1 MTDQTDAEIASL
13 KRCAAFRD
21 LSDALVSKVA
31 RLSKG
36 IILAEGDRLEVKA
49 DPEAP
54 FYMVLEGKVQVD
66 EQNPKNARPPQ
77 VLKQGEFFGAHALL
91 HGRSF
96 SMAVVALEPTRLIT
110 MDVRTLAALMQQER
124 TLKEGLQEAST
135 MYRRLHSRHFH
146 WVDPEENVQVIL
158 HEHPF
163 YLAVGIAQ
171 GVFIAL
177 MGIMIPVLTML
188 LGSIGLTTLSTLI
201 GSVVI
206 VIGILWGIWQYI
218 DWDNDYYVVTDRRI
232 AWIEQI
238 IILYDSR
245 NDILLS
251 ELRSVE
257 PETDFL
263 GRILGYANLYIK
275 DNFQRVIVFK
285 NIGYHLQ
292 IKKAI
297 ETLAIDAKI
306 RQQQLDRTALD
317 RKMLGWLLSA
327 SQPIAPSAAP
337 SAAPEPGQK
346 VPPFQRVQK
355 YFDFQM
361 HLREGDTIIYRRHVL
376 FLIYRTLP
384 AMLMA
389 AGILLSIPI
398 LIYAELSGWFNA
410 PTLLTT
416 LAVGSI
422 MLVGCA
428 LWAWYQYEDWR
439 NDTYQITLD
448 KIIARQKKP
457 LDIDRR
463 TELALLAEEQEQVI
477 GLEHR
482 RASFFGVIF
491 NYGEVF
497 LSVKIPGEVQVRKM
511 TQVYD
516 PAQVHQDIFD
526 RIYHK
531 KRKQAQE
538 ELKKS
543 DQLKDYFGSYHRVS
557 GLLNNTSNR
566 GKNSTDSEV
575 K

>member
-1 MTDQTDAEIASL
+1 MTDQTDPEIASL
-13 KRCAAFRD
+13 KRCAALRD
-21 LSDALVSKVA
+21 LSDVLVAKVA

-36 IILAEGDRLEVKA
+36 VMLAEGDRLEVKE

-54 FYMVLEGKVQVD
+54 FYMVLEGKVQA
-66 EQNPKNARPPQ
+66 EEHNLKNDRPSK

-91 HGRSF
+91 YGRSF
-96 SMAVVALEPTRLIT
+96 GVAVVALEPTRLIK
-110 MDVRTLAALMQQER
+110 MEVRALAALMQQEP
-124 TLKEGLQEAST
+124 TLKAGLQEASAL
-135 MYRRLHSRHFH
+135 YRRLHSRHFH

-163 YLAVGIAQ
+163 YLAVGLAQ
-171 GVFIAL
+171 GAFLAL
-177 MGIMIPVLTML
+177 LGIMIPVLVALT
-188 LGSIGLTTLSTLI
+188 GSIGLTTLSTTI
-201 GSVVI
+201 GAVVI
-206 VIGILWGIWQYI
+206 VAGILWGIWQYI
-218 DWDNDYYVVTDRRI
+218 DWDNDYYVVTDRRL

-257 PETDFL
+257 PETNFL

-275 DNFQRVIVFK
+275 DNFQRVIIFK
-285 NIGYHLQ
+285 NIGHHLQ

-297 ETLAIDAKI
+297 EDLAVDAKI
-306 RQQQLDRTALD
+306 RQQHLDRTALD
-317 RKMLGWLLSA
+317 RKMLGWILSA
-327 SQPIAPSAAP
+327 SQPISPSAAP
-337 SAAPEPGQK
+337 LVNMEPGQK
-346 VPPFQRVQK
+346 TPVLQRMQK

-361 HLREGDTIIYRRHVL
+361 RLLDGDTIIYRRHVL
-376 FLIYRTLP
+376 FLLYRLFP

-389 AGILLSIPI
+389 AGIFFSIPI

-416 LAVGSI
+416 LATGSI

-482 RASFFGVIF
+482 RASFLGVIF

-557 GLLNNTSNR
+557 GYLNNISNR
-566 GKNSTDSEV
+566 GKNPPDSEV